1 MKLNSNKENIAAAAS
16 TVYNVLLSFSKS
28 DSVPPI
34 PQVSDWKSV
43 DNGFECTIS
52 NMIKCRMQLVEQVP
66 YSRIV
71 YQISTDKGINASA
84 CGLIEDNGGQ
94 CSLQLTAEA
103 DVPLFVQPMVK
114 GPLQQV
120 LNRAI
125 LKIKEI
131 AEKI

>member
-1 MKLNSNKENIAAAAS
+1 MKLNSDKENIAASAE

-34 PQVSDWKSV
+34 PQVSDWKAV

-66 YSRIV
+66 YSRII

-84 CGLIEDNGGQ
+84 VGIIAENGGQ
-94 CSLQLTAEA
+94 CTLQLMAEA
-103 DVPLFVQPMVK
+103 DVPLFVQPMIK
-114 GPLQQV
+114 SPLQQA
-120 LNRAI
+120 LNRAV

-131 AEKI
+131 AERL